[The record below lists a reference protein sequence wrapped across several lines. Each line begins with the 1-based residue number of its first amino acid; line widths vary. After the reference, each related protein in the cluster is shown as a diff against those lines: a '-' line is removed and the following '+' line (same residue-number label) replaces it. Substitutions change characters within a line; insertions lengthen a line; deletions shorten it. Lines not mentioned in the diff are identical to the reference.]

1 MLGLEELRFSLSAS
15 SAVASSPISAMS
27 ELSRQLSTS
36 SILLANVA
44 AVVAAAVVAAVVAA
58 AVGVAAVVVVAAV
71 ASVVVGCSS
80 SNAWGPGAL

>member
-15 SAVASSPISAMS
+15 AAVVSSPMSAMS

-36 SILLANVA
+36 SMLLAVIV
-44 AVVAAAVVAAVVAA
+44 AVVAAAAVAVAA
-58 AVGVAAVVVVAAV
+58 AAV

-80 SNAWGPGAL
+80 SNAWNPGAL